1 MMDFRI
7 FENILPFLSACGNNL
22 THGKDVDNIKEWPSL
37 AVAFNE
43 VSNVHCTATIGT
55 YFVTQCKFYRERER
69 ELIFQ
74 NFLIFS
80 ESTMGFGQLFLYFG
94 QV

>member
-7 FENILPFLSACGNNL
+7 FKIILPFLSACGNNL
-22 THGKDVDNIKEWPSL
+22 TYGKNVDNIKEWPSL

-55 YFVTQCKFYRERER
+55 YQSSGKPPNANFIEKKTRTNLLKFSH
-69 ELIFQ
+69 F
-74 NFLIFS
+74 
-80 ESTMGFGQLFLYFG
+80 
-94 QV
+94 